1 MKGKNKSL
9 TSWSTVSS
17 HLLNVLARAFM
28 VPRFYW
34 LTSSLVI
41 IGIAVTF
48 VNWHEWKDYLCH
60 LAHLMGGFSAT
71 FCPGMRRPETA
82 TKLPPSSS
90 VMGNYS
96 SAAVSVDADAC
107 SQVGM

>member
-1 MKGKNKSL
+1 
-9 TSWSTVSS
+9 
-17 HLLNVLARAFM
+17 M
-28 VPRFYW
+28 V
-34 LTSSLVI
+34 I
-41 IGIAVTF
+41 AIAVTF
-48 VNWHEWKDYLCH
+48 VYWEECRDYLCH
-60 LAHLMGGFSAT
+60 QAHLTGGFRAT
-71 FCPGMRRPETA
+71 FCPGTRRLEAA